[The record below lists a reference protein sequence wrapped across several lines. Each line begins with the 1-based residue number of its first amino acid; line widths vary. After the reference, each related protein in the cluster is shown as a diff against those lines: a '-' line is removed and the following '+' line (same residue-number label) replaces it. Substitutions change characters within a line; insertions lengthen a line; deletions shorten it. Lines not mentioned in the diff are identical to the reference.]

1 METLNIEH
9 LSTLQERLSSLT
21 GLYLSLW
28 GERGNLILPPGREN
42 KIFSALTS
50 SPQKRDAYHAFVREH
65 IHDMSQRNNIAVVKG
80 PGNISHFFA
89 PLRTDDMFH
98 MLVGGGIYLSSPDF
112 DRFIE
117 KQRQHS
123 RFPLTTGTSSSHDKG
138 VLTRDDLMKTAR
150 HLQAIFFDT
159 LRSMKKE
166 KSLAY
171 RFRLLKTILSLLSE
185 INPEKNSGEIY
196 ELLADIMLFL
206 FHADSL
212 SLYTRRENTFVPQ
225 KAEGRMK
232 NLLMALPLKMHGI
245 LSDVDKSRKPAFS
258 DSMIDIL
265 RLGFPE
271 TVLSLSVFPMIC
283 QDTMTGLLVFLNTE
297 ISEEEEEVITEICRT
312 AGFIL
317 NVADLHEEY
326 RKYTQE
332 IDALNLAAERLNT
345 VKEPE
350 MLYDAI
356 LDTSVSLA
364 GAEKGSLMLRE
375 NGASYLTVKA
385 AKGIH
390 KRLMGDLR
398 IMPGEGIAGWVFS
411 EGVPLIVDDIE
422 KDQHVTFKR
431 KPKYRTGSFMS
442 IPLKIG
448 EKTIGVLNISDKISG
463 EIFSQDDAVLLRSFA
478 SYATIALDRAN
489 YCSLA
494 SQMRALSMT
503 DSLTGLFNRRYFE
516 ERFYEEL
523 HRSARHNLFFS
534 LAMID
539 IDDFKLFNDTEGHL
553 AGDEILKNIAHLA
566 KESLRVSDVIARFG
580 GEEFAVIMPQTEKE
594 EALLVAERIR
604 TSVRELLPRIWRTF
618 PKDSITLTI
627 GVSTFPIDGKDRKE
641 LIRSAD
647 KALYRGK
654 MEGKDRI
661 VSWPR

>member
-1 METLNIEH
+1 MEILNIEH
-9 LSTLQERLSSLT
+9 LSSLQERLSSLT

-28 GERGNLILPPGREN
+28 GERGNPLIPPGREN
-42 KIFSALTS
+42 KIFSAITS
-50 SPQKRDAYHAFVREH
+50 SPQERDAYHAFVKEN
-65 IHDMSQRNNIAVVKG
+65 IQDMSQRNSIAILKG
-80 PGNISHFFA
+80 PKNISHFFA
-89 PLRTDDMFH
+89 PLRTDDTFY
-98 MLVGGGIYLSSPDF
+98 MLVGGGIFLSSPDF

-117 KQRQHS
+117 KQRQHY
-123 RFPLTTGTSSSHDKG
+123 RIPPTMGTHSTHDKG
-138 VLTRDDLMKTAR
+138 ILTRDDLLKTAR
-150 HLQAIFFDT
+150 HLQTIFFDT
-159 LRSMKKE
+159 LRSSKKE
-166 KSLAY
+166 KSLAH
-171 RFRLLKTILSLLSE
+171 RFRLLKTTLSLLSD
-185 INPEKNSGEIY
+185 IKLEKNLGKIY

-225 KAEGRMK
+225 KAEGRMQS
-232 NLLMALPLKMHGI
+232 LLKDLPLTMTGI
-245 LSDVDKSRKPAFS
+245 LSEVDAGKKPAFS

-271 TVLSLSVFPMIC
+271 TVLSLSIFPIIYE
-283 QDTMTGLLVFLNTE
+283 DTVTGLLVFINTE
-297 ISEEEEEVITEICRT
+297 ISEEEAEVITEICGIT
-312 AGFIL
+312 GFIL

-326 RKYTQE
+326 LKYTQE
-332 IDALNLAAERLNT
+332 IDALNVAAERLNA
-345 VKEPE
+345 VNEPE
-350 MLYDAI
+350 LLYDAI
-356 LDTSVSLA
+356 LNTSVSLA
-364 GAEKGSLMLRE
+364 GAEKGSLMLME
-375 NGASYLTVKA
+375 HGASYLTVKA

-390 KRLMGDLR
+390 KRLLGDLR
-398 IMPGEGIAGWVFS
+398 IMPGEGIAGRVFS

-422 KDQHVTFKR
+422 SDQQVTFRR

-463 EIFSQDDAVLLRSFA
+463 EIFSQDDAELLRSFA

-489 YCSLA
+489 YCNLA
-494 SQMRALSMT
+494 SQLRALSMT

-580 GEEFAVIMPQTEKE
+580 GEEFAVIMPQTEKG

-604 TSVRELLPRIWRTF
+604 HSVRELLPRMWRTF
-618 PKDSITLTI
+618 PKDSITITI
-627 GVSTFPIDGKDRKE
+627 GVATFPIDGKDRKE